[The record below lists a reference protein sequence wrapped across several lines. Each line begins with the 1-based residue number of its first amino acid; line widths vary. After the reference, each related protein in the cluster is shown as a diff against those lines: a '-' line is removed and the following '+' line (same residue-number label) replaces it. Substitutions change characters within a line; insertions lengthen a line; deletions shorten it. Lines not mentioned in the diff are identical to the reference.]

1 MSVSLAWHPAQD
13 LLAAHA
19 DNVTSDLATEPFA
32 AGPGILLIL
41 MMLGL
46 VLLAAI
52 GRVLT
57 LIWQVIQVALPILGI
72 LLVGLGVAVL
82 VGAAALRSPS
92 GTPDRPAVTTSP
104 PTPHPTTHRSAARRS
119 RAPTPTATS
128 LAQLGGA
135 RPTR

>member
-1 MSVSLAWHPAQD
+1 MSVSLAWHPAQN

-19 DNVTSDLATEPFA
+19 DNVTPALATEPFA

-41 MMLGL
+41 VILGF
-46 VLLAAI
+46 VLLAAV

-57 LIWQVIQVALPILGI
+57 LVWQVIRVALPILGI
-72 LLVGLGVAVL
+72 LLVGLGVVVM

-104 PTPHPTTHRSAARRS
+104 PTPHPTTHRSASRRPG
-119 RAPTPTATS
+119 APTPTATS
-128 LAQLGGA
+128 LAPLGKA